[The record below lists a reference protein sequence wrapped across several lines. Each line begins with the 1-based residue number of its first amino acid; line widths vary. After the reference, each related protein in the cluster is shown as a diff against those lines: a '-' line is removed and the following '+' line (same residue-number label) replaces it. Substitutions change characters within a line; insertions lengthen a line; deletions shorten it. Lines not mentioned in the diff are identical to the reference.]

1 LNYLRAFTQVLTDD
15 SLVSASKRL
24 TSLKRREMDSDI
36 KIFAGSSGQEFAK
49 CMCKYLGVPL
59 GKTSVIT
66 FSEGNTYVKIEEHVR
81 DEDVFVV
88 LPIGLDPNNEFVELL
103 FWMDAFKRS
112 GARYVTAIVPY
123 FSYAK
128 GDKKDESRVSIRARV
143 CAECIELAGADRVI
157 TMDLHAAQIQG
168 FFKKPVDHLY
178 ASPLLAKYIKSIMSD
193 NIVVVSP
200 DAGFVKNARKFA
212 AKLEVDFAVGDK
224 TRIAHDENAEIMEI
238 IGDVAGKNAV
248 IIDDFS
254 LSAGTIV
261 ETAKILKKRGAKSI
275 IACLSHIPLS
285 SKGVDAIEKSDLSMV
300 ISTDSIN
307 NPRLKGSSKIKII
320 SVAPLFAEVVKR
332 MHNRETIGDLIDNI
346 PEDVFNASIIALHH

>member
-1 LNYLRAFTQVLTDD
+1 MN
-15 SLVSASKRL
+15 
-24 TSLKRREMDSDI
+24 SDI
-36 KIFAGSSGQEFAK
+36 KIFAGSSGKEFAEL
-49 CMCKYLGVPL
+49 MCQYLGITL
-59 GKTSVIT
+59 GKTKVTI
-66 FSEGNTYVKIEEHVR
+66 FSDGNTYVRVEDHVR
-81 DEDVFVV
+81 DEEVYLV
-88 LPIGLDPNNEFVELL
+88 LPLALDPNNEFVELL

-143 CAECIELAGADRVI
+143 CAECIELSGADRVI

-168 FFKKPVDHLY
+168 FFKKPVDHLF

-193 NIVVVSP
+193 NMVVVSP
-200 DAGFVKNARKFA
+200 DAGFAKNARKFA
-212 AKLEVDFAVGDK
+212 AKLGAGFAVGDK
-224 TRIAHDENAEIMEI
+224 VRLSHDENAEIMEI
-238 IGDVAGKNAV
+238 IGDVKGKDAL

-254 LSAGTIV
+254 ISGGTIV
-261 ETAKILKKRGAKSI
+261 ETAKILKKKGAKSI

-285 SKGVDAIEKSDLSMV
+285 VKGVEAIEKSDITMV

-307 NPRLKGSSKIKII
+307 NPRIKKSTKIRVI

-332 MHNRETIGDLIDNI
+332 MQNRDSISDLIDNI
-346 PEDVFNASIIALHH
+346 PEEVFNAAIKDM